1 MSDLGQ
7 NATPVATT
15 EAAPLKQVKKSELTA
30 MVNEGKKRNEI
41 AAHYGLKE
49 AQVAKLLKAAGLKI
63 RKFHLPT
70 FELVDD
76 TVEGDA
82 PMMDISV
89 TQEVL
94 DMNPDLAALAAE
106 GVQVGETIQVTAEA
120 TAEEE
125 VTAQAEAITEEP
137 AQVPGKGWSRAT
149 QG

>member
-30 MVNEGKKRNEI
+30 MVNEGKKRNDI
-41 AAHYGLKE
+41 AAHYGVNE

-76 TVEGDA
+76 TVEETA
-82 PMMDISV
+82 QMMDIPV
-89 TQEVL
+89 TE
-94 DMNPDLAALAAE
+94 
-106 GVQVGETIQVTAEA
+106 EA
-120 TAEEE
+120 TAEA
-125 VTAQAEAITEEP
+125 VTAQAEEVTEEP
-137 AQVPGKGWSRAT
+137 AQVPGGGWSRTT

>member
-1 MSDLGQ
+1 MSELGQ

-76 TVEGDA
+76 TVEETA
-82 PMMDISV
+82 QMVDILV

-94 DMNPDLAALAAE
+94 DMNPDLAAE

-120 TAEEE
+120 TAEE
-125 VTAQAEAITEEP
+125 VAAQREAATEEP
-137 AQVPGKGWSRAT
+137 AQVPGGGWSRTT
-149 QG
+149 QR

>member
-76 TVEGDA
+76 TVEETA
-82 PMMDISV
+82 QMMDIPV

-94 DMNPDLAALAAE
+94 DMNPDLAAE
-106 GVQVGETIQVTAEA
+106 GVQVGETIQVTEEA
-120 TAEEE
+120 TAEE
-125 VTAQAEAITEEP
+125 VTAQVEAVTEEP
-137 AQVPGKGWSRAT
+137 AHDLGKGWSRTT

>member
-41 AAHYGLKE
+41 AAYYGLKE
-49 AQVAKLLKAAGLKI
+49 VQVAKLLKAAGLKI

-76 TVEGDA
+76 TAEETA
-82 PMMDISV
+82 QMMNIPV

-94 DMNPDLAALAAE
+94 DMNPDLAAE
-106 GVQVGETIQVTAEA
+106 GVQVGETIQVTEEA
-120 TAEEE
+120 TAEEA
-125 VTAQAEAITEEP
+125 TAQAEAVAEEP
-137 AQVPGKGWSRAT
+137 AQVPGKGWSRTT

>member
-76 TVEGDA
+76 TVEETA
-82 PMMDISV
+82 QMMDILV
-89 TQEVL
+89 TQEIL
-94 DMNPDLAALAAE
+94 DMNPDLAAE
-106 GVQVGETIQVTAEA
+106 GVLQVGEIIQVTEEA
-120 TAEEE
+120 TAEE
-125 VTAQAEAITEEP
+125 VTAQAEAVTEEP
-137 AQVPGKGWSRAT
+137 AQVPGKGWSRTT

>member
-1 MSDLGQ
+1 MSELGQ
-7 NATPVATT
+7 NVTPVATT

-41 AAHYGLKE
+41 AAYYGLKE

-76 TVEGDA
+76 TAEENA
-82 PMMDISV
+82 QMMDIPV

-94 DMNPDLAALAAE
+94 DMNPDLAAE
-106 GVQVGETIQVTAEA
+106 GVQVGETIQVNAEA
-120 TAEEE
+120 TAEE
-125 VTAQAEAITEEP
+125 VTAQAEAVTEEP
-137 AQVPGKGWSRAT
+137 AQVSGKGWSRTT

>member
-1 MSDLGQ
+1 MSELGQ

-82 PMMDISV
+82 PMMDIPV

-94 DMNPDLAALAAE
+94 DMNPALAAE
-106 GVQVGETIQVTAEA
+106 GAQVGETIQVTEEA
-120 TAEEE
+120 TAEE
-125 VTAQAEAITEEP
+125 VTAQAEAVTEEP
-137 AQVPGKGWSRAT
+137 AQVPGKGWSRPA
-149 QG
+149 QV

>member
-76 TVEGDA
+76 IVEEDA
-82 PMMDISV
+82 PMMDDIIPV

-94 DMNPDLAALAAE
+94 DMNPDLAAE

-120 TAEEE
+120 TAEE
-125 VTAQAEAITEEP
+125 VTAQAEAVTEEP
-137 AQVPGKGWSRAT
+137 AQVPGKGWSRTT

>member
-76 TVEGDA
+76 TVEETA
-82 PMMDISV
+82 QMMDIPV

-94 DMNPDLAALAAE
+94 DMNPDLAAE
-106 GVQVGETIQVTAEA
+106 GVQVGETIQVTEEA
-120 TAEEE
+120 
-125 VTAQAEAITEEP
+125 TAQAEPAQADPVTEEP
-137 AQVPGKGWSRAT
+137 AQVPGKGWSRNT

>member
-76 TVEGDA
+76 TVEEEA
-82 PMMDISV
+82 TMMDIPV

-94 DMNPDLAALAAE
+94 NMNPDLAAE
-106 GVQVGETIQVTAEA
+106 GVQVGETIQVTGEA
-120 TAEEE
+120 TAEE
-125 VTAQAEAITEEP
+125 VTAQAEAVTEEP
-137 AQVPGKGWSRAT
+137 AQVPGKGWSRTT

>member
-1 MSDLGQ
+1 MSELGQ

-76 TVEGDA
+76 TVEGTA
-82 PMMDISV
+82 QMMDIPV
-89 TQEVL
+89 TQEIL
-94 DMNPDLAALAAE
+94 DMNPDLAAE

-120 TAEEE
+120 TAEE
-125 VTAQAEAITEEP
+125 VTAQAEAVTEEP
-137 AQVPGKGWSRAT
+137 AQVPGKGWSRPT
-149 QG
+149 QE

>member
-41 AAHYGLKE
+41 AAYYGLKE

-63 RKFHLPT
+63 RKFHLPA

-82 PMMDISV
+82 PMMDIPV

-94 DMNPDLAALAAE
+94 AMNPDLAAE
-106 GVQVGETIQVTAEA
+106 GVQVGETIQVTEEA
-120 TAEEE
+120 TAEE
-125 VTAQAEAITEEP
+125 VTAQAEAVTEEP
-137 AQVPGKGWSRAT
+137 AQVPGKGWSRTT

>member
-7 NATPVATT
+7 NATPIATT

-41 AAHYGLKE
+41 AAYYGLKE

-76 TVEGDA
+76 TVEETA
-82 PMMDISV
+82 QMMDIP
-89 TQEVL
+89 
-94 DMNPDLAALAAE
+94 DMNPDLAAE
-106 GVQVGETIQVTAEA
+106 GVQVGETIQVTEEA
-120 TAEEE
+120 TAEE
-125 VTAQAEAITEEP
+125 VTVQAEAVTEEP
-137 AQVPGKGWSRAT
+137 AQVPGKGWSRTT

>member
-76 TVEGDA
+76 TVE
-82 PMMDISV
+82 
-89 TQEVL
+89 E
-94 DMNPDLAALAAE
+94 
-106 GVQVGETIQVTAEA
+106 
-120 TAEEE
+120 
-125 VTAQAEAITEEP
+125 TAQAEAVTEEP
-137 AQVPGKGWSRAT
+137 AQVPGKGWSRNT

>member
-41 AAHYGLKE
+41 AAYYGLKE

-76 TVEGDA
+76 TVEETTQ
-82 PMMDISV
+82 MMDIP
-89 TQEVL
+89 
-94 DMNPDLAALAAE
+94 DMNPDLAAQADPAAE
-106 GVQVGETIQVTAEA
+106 GPV
-120 TAEEE
+120 
-125 VTAQAEAITEEP
+125 TEEP
-137 AQVPGKGWSRAT
+137 AQVPGKGWSRTT

>member
-1 MSDLGQ
+1 MSELGQ

-76 TVEGDA
+76 TVEGDV
-82 PMMDISV
+82 PMMDIPV

-94 DMNPDLAALAAE
+94 GMNPDLAAE
-106 GVQVGETIQVTAEA
+106 GVQVGETIQVTVEA
-120 TAEEE
+120 TAEE
-125 VTAQAEAITEEP
+125 VTAQVEAVTEEP
-137 AQVPGKGWSRAT
+137 AQVPGKGWSRTT

>member
-1 MSDLGQ
+1 MSELGQ
-7 NATPVATT
+7 NVAPVATT

-89 TQEVL
+89 AQEVL
-94 DMNPDLAALAAE
+94 DVNHDLAAE
-106 GVQVGETIQVTAEA
+106 GVQVGETIQVTEEA
-120 TAEEE
+120 TAEE
-125 VTAQAEAITEEP
+125 VTAQAETVTEEP
-137 AQVPGKGWSRAT
+137 AQVPGKGWSRTT

>member
-1 MSDLGQ
+1 MSELGQ

-76 TVEGDA
+76 TVEETA
-82 PMMDISV
+82 QMMDIPV

-94 DMNPDLAALAAE
+94 DMNPDLAAE
-106 GVQVGETIQVTAEA
+106 GVKVGETIQVTAEA
-120 TAEEE
+120 TAEE
-125 VTAQAEAITEEP
+125 VTAQVETVIEEQTD
-137 AQVPGKGWSRAT
+137 QVPGKGWSRTT

>member
-1 MSDLGQ
+1 MSELGQ

-76 TVEGDA
+76 TVEEA
-82 PMMDISV
+82 TMMNIPV

-94 DMNPDLAALAAE
+94 DMNPDLAAE
-106 GVQVGETIQVTAEA
+106 GVQVGETIQVTEEA
-120 TAEEE
+120 TAEE
-125 VTAQAEAITEEP
+125 VTAQAEAVTEEP
-137 AQVPGKGWSRAT
+137 AQVPGKGWSRPT

>member
-41 AAHYGLKE
+41 AAYYGLKE

-76 TVEGDA
+76 TVEETA
-82 PMMDISV
+82 QMMDIPV

-94 DMNPDLAALAAE
+94 DMDPTLAAE
-106 GVQVGETIQVTAEA
+106 DVQVTEEA
-120 TAEEE
+120 TAEE
-125 VTAQAEAITEEP
+125 VTAQAEAVTEEP
-137 AQVPGKGWSRAT
+137 AQVPGGGWSRTT

>member
-1 MSDLGQ
+1 MSELGQ

-76 TVEGDA
+76 TAEETA
-82 PMMDISV
+82 QMMDMDP
-89 TQEVL
+89 T
-94 DMNPDLAALAAE
+94 LAAE
-106 GVQVGETIQVTAEA
+106 DVQVTEEA
-120 TAEEE
+120 TG
-125 VTAQAEAITEEP
+125 EP
-137 AQVPGKGWSRAT
+137 AQVPGKGWSRTT

>member
-76 TVEGDA
+76 TVEETA
-82 PMMDISV
+82 QMMDIPV

-94 DMNPDLAALAAE
+94 DMNPDLAAQADPAAE
-106 GVQVGETIQVTAEA
+106 GPGP
-120 TAEEE
+120 
-125 VTAQAEAITEEP
+125 EEP
-137 AQVPGKGWSRAT
+137 AQVPGKGWSRTT

>member
-1 MSDLGQ
+1 MSELGQ

-76 TVEGDA
+76 TVEEEA
-82 PMMDISV
+82 TMRDIPV

-94 DMNPDLAALAAE
+94 DMNPDLAAE

-120 TAEEE
+120 AAEE
-125 VTAQAEAITEEP
+125 VTAQAETVTEEP
-137 AQVPGKGWSRAT
+137 AQVPGRGWSRTT

>member
-15 EAAPLKQVKKSELTA
+15 EASPLKQVKKSELTA

-76 TVEGDA
+76 TVEETA
-82 PMMDISV
+82 QMMDDIIPV

-94 DMNPDLAALAAE
+94 DMNPELAAE
-106 GVQVGETIQVTAEA
+106 GVQVGETIQVTEEA
-120 TAEEE
+120 TAEE
-125 VTAQAEAITEEP
+125 VT
-137 AQVPGKGWSRAT
+137 AQVPGRGWSRTT

>member
-1 MSDLGQ
+1 MSELGQ

-76 TVEGDA
+76 TAEETA
-82 PMMDISV
+82 QMMDIPV

-94 DMNPDLAALAAE
+94 DMNPDLAAE
-106 GVQVGETIQVTAEA
+106 GVQVGETIQVTEEA
-120 TAEEE
+120 TAEE
-125 VTAQAEAITEEP
+125 VTAQAEAVTEEP
-137 AQVPGKGWSRAT
+137 AQVPGKGWSRAA

>member
-41 AAHYGLKE
+41 AAYYGLKE

-76 TVEGDA
+76 TVEETA
-82 PMMDISV
+82 QMMDIPV

-94 DMNPDLAALAAE
+94 DMDPTLAAE
-106 GVQVGETIQVTAEA
+106 DVQVTEEA
-120 TAEEE
+120 TAEEPAQVGA
-125 VTAQAEAITEEP
+125 VTGEP
-137 AQVPGKGWSRAT
+137 AQVPGKGWSR
-149 QG
+149 G

>member
-15 EAAPLKQVKKSELTA
+15 EAAPLKKVKKSELTA

-76 TVEGDA
+76 TVEETA
-82 PMMDISV
+82 PMRDIPV
-89 TQEVL
+89 TE
-94 DMNPDLAALAAE
+94 
-106 GVQVGETIQVTAEA
+106 EA
-120 TAEEE
+120 TAEE
-125 VTAQAEAITEEP
+125 VTAQAEPVTEEP
-137 AQVPGKGWSRAT
+137 AQVPGKGWSRAA

>member
-76 TVEGDA
+76 TVEETA
-82 PMMDISV
+82 QMMDVPV

-94 DMNPDLAALAAE
+94 DMHPDLVAE
-106 GVQVGETIQVTAEA
+106 EATTQVGAVTG
-120 TAEEE
+120 
-125 VTAQAEAITEEP
+125 EP
-137 AQVPGKGWSRAT
+137 AQVPGKGWSRTT

>member
-1 MSDLGQ
+1 MSELGQ

-15 EAAPLKQVKKSELTA
+15 EAVPLKQVKKSELTA

-76 TVEGDA
+76 TVEEEA
-82 PMMDISV
+82 TMMDIPV

-94 DMNPDLAALAAE
+94 DMNPGLAAE

-120 TAEEE
+120 TAEE
-125 VTAQAEAITEEP
+125 VTAQAEAATEEP
-137 AQVPGKGWSRAT
+137 AQVPGRGWSRT
-149 QG
+149 T

>member
-7 NATPVATT
+7 NATPIATT

-76 TVEGDA
+76 TVEETA
-82 PMMDISV
+82 QMMDIPV

-94 DMNPDLAALAAE
+94 DMDPTLAAE
-106 GVQVGETIQVTAEA
+106 DVQVTEEA
-120 TAEEE
+120 TAEEA
-125 VTAQAEAITEEP
+125 TAQVEAVTGEP
-137 AQVPGKGWSRAT
+137 AQVPGKGWSRNT

>member
-41 AAHYGLKE
+41 AAYYGLKE

-76 TVEGDA
+76 TVEETA
-82 PMMDISV
+82 PMRDIPV

-94 DMNPDLAALAAE
+94 DMNPDLAA
-106 GVQVGETIQVTAEA
+106 
-120 TAEEE
+120 AEED
-125 VTAQAEAITEEP
+125 TAQVEAVTEDT
-137 AQVPGKGWSRAT
+137 AQVPGKGWSRAA

>member
-1 MSDLGQ
+1 MLDLGQ
-7 NATPVATT
+7 NATPIATT

-41 AAHYGLKE
+41 AAYYGLKE

-76 TVEGDA
+76 TVEETA
-82 PMMDISV
+82 QMMDIPV

-94 DMNPDLAALAAE
+94 GMDPTLAAE
-106 GVQVGETIQVTAEA
+106 DVQVTEEA
-120 TAEEE
+120 TAEE
-125 VTAQAEAITEEP
+125 VTAQVEAVTEEP
-137 AQVPGKGWSRAT
+137 AQVPGKGWSRTT

>member
-41 AAHYGLKE
+41 AAYYGLKE

-76 TVEGDA
+76 TVEETA
-82 PMMDISV
+82 QMMDIPV

-94 DMNPDLAALAAE
+94 DMDPTLAAE
-106 GVQVGETIQVTAEA
+106 DVQVTEEA
-120 TAEEE
+120 TAEE
-125 VTAQAEAITEEP
+125 VTAQAEAVTEEP
-137 AQVPGKGWSRAT
+137 AQVPGKGWSRNT

>member
-76 TVEGDA
+76 TAEETA
-82 PMMDISV
+82 QMMDIPV
-89 TQEVL
+89 TE
-94 DMNPDLAALAAE
+94 
-106 GVQVGETIQVTAEA
+106 EA
-120 TAEEE
+120 TAEE
-125 VTAQAEAITEEP
+125 VTAQAEAVTEEP
-137 AQVPGKGWSRAT
+137 AQVPGKGWSRTT

>member
-82 PMMDISV
+82 PMMDIPV

-94 DMNPDLAALAAE
+94 DMDPTLAPA
-106 GVQVGETIQVTAEA
+106 
-120 TAEEE
+120 EE
-125 VTAQAEAITEEP
+125 VTDQVDAVTQEP
-137 AQVPGKGWSRAT
+137 AQVPGKGWSR
-149 QG
+149 G

>member
-76 TVEGDA
+76 TAEETA
-82 PMMDISV
+82 QMMDIPV

-94 DMNPDLAALAAE
+94 DMDPTLAAE
-106 GVQVGETIQVTAEA
+106 DVQVTEEA
-120 TAEEE
+120 TAEEA
-125 VTAQAEAITEEP
+125 TAQVEAVTEEP
-137 AQVPGKGWSRAT
+137 AQVPGKGWSRTT

>member
-41 AAHYGLKE
+41 AAYYGLKE
-49 AQVAKLLKAAGLKI
+49 VQVAKLLKAAGLKI

-76 TVEGDA
+76 TAEETA
-82 PMMDISV
+82 QMMNIPV

-94 DMNPDLAALAAE
+94 DMNPDLAAE
-106 GVQVGETIQVTAEA
+106 GVQVGETLQVTEEEPAEA
-120 TAEEE
+120 
-125 VTAQAEAITEEP
+125 VTEEP
-137 AQVPGKGWSRAT
+137 AQVPGKGWSRTT

>member
-76 TVEGDA
+76 TVE
-82 PMMDISV
+82 
-89 TQEVL
+89 
-94 DMNPDLAALAAE
+94 
-106 GVQVGETIQVTAEA
+106 ETIQVTEEA
-120 TAEEE
+120 TAEE

-137 AQVPGKGWSRAT
+137 AQVPGKGWSRTT

>member
-1 MSDLGQ
+1 
-7 NATPVATT
+7 
-15 EAAPLKQVKKSELTA
+15 

-82 PMMDISV
+82 PRMDIPV

-94 DMNPDLAALAAE
+94 DMNPDLAAE
-106 GVQVGETIQVTAEA
+106 GVQVGETIQVTEEA
-120 TAEEE
+120 TAEE
-125 VTAQAEAITEEP
+125 VTAQARLLLKNLLKFLGKVGQEP
-137 AQVPGKGWSRAT
+137 HKDKINSFLYK
-149 QG
+149 